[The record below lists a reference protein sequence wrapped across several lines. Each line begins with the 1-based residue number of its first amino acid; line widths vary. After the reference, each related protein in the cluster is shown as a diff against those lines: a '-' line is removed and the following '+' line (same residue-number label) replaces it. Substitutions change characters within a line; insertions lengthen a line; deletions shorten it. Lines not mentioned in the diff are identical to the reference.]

1 MSISFPG
8 ESPEYRAARDRLLKQ
23 EVELRRAT
31 EAVAAARR
39 ELPPGGAVPED
50 YVFQEVG
57 PGGTPTDV
65 RLSELFAPGKDT
77 LAIYSFMF
85 PRALDDERPCPSCSS
100 FLAALDAAAQ
110 LLSHRFC
117 LAVVAAAPLPR
128 RLAHA
133 GARGPRAPRSSSS
146 AANPAARACAA

>member
-50 YVFQEVG
+50 YVFQEAE

-65 RLSELFAPGKDT
+65 RLSELFVSGKDT

-85 PRALDDERPCPSCSS
+85 PRAVGARRPRAHEAVDRERVR
-100 FLAALDAAAQ
+100 AGRVQARQRRVGRGAAA
-110 LLSHRFC
+110 FC
-117 LAVVAAAPLPR
+117 LLVDVVR
-128 RLAHA
+128 RA
-133 GARGPRAPRSSSS
+133 G
-146 AANPAARACAA
+146 